1 MGVYLTFSRITKSDE
16 FIVNEYKMY
25 DIIEADYEKLSTFRN
40 ESVSFRGGA
49 VSLEYLYNYKWLSD
63 LGIYFQ
69 SDFLFHI
76 LVVSIGDQSFRYEN
90 DRLIIALFKVE
101 KILKIIKVIIENPY
115 IFKESNAEEDEIENM
130 KSLLELLEKANSN
143 EDLIECTIG

>member
-16 FIVNEYKMY
+16 YKVNEYKMY
-25 DIIEADYEKLSTFRN
+25 DIIEADYEKLSTYRN

-49 VSLEYLYNYKWLSD
+49 VSLDYLYNYEWLSD

-101 KILKIIKVIIENPY
+101 KILKIIKVIMDNPY
-115 IFKESNAEEDEIENM
+115 IFKESKADEDEIQNM
-130 KSLLELLEKANSN
+130 KSLLELLETAYSN
-143 EDLIECTIG
+143 DDLIECTIG